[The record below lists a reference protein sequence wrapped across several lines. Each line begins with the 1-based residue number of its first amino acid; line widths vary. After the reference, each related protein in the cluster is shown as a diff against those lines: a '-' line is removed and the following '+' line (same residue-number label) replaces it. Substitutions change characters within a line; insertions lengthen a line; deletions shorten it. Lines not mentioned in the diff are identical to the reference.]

1 MSFWHQLTQ
10 PIIGLA
16 PMDGVTDSVF
26 RRVVAE
32 KGKPDVIFTE
42 FTNVGDICRGRGAG
56 LDSLRYAEV
65 ERPIIAQLY
74 GKDPELFF
82 QAAQVVGAL
91 GFDGMDINMGCPSK
105 NVASS
110 GSGAALIRTP
120 ELALR
125 IIESARRGLDAW
137 ANGHKLSASGL
148 RHTVI
153 ETIHVAN
160 RRRGTSTE
168 SVLRRVIPLSVKTRL
183 GYETDIIE
191 EWSDSLIKGK
201 PEVISIHG
209 RTLSQMYRGRSN
221 WESIALAAA
230 RIRAQG
236 ILVLGNGDV
245 ASLDDASQ
253 RIRQAGVNGVLIG
266 RAALGNPWLFQNLVG
281 LRETFHMG
289 GADEIPHPPIGL
301 EDRFQMMVEHA
312 ELFESVNGVEKFPR
326 MRKHLGWYC
335 SSFPHAASLRAKMV
349 RTNCSQDVASIL
361 TAYIASQQ
369 TTSSSALA
377 SAL

>member
-1 MSFWHQLTQ
+1 MSFWRQLSQ

-56 LDSLRYAEV
+56 LDSLRYSEM

-74 GKDPELFF
+74 GKDPALFF

-91 GFDGMDINMGCPSK
+91 GFDGLDINMGCPSK

-120 ELALR
+120 ELALQ
-125 IIESARRGLDAW
+125 IIEAARRGLEAW
-137 ANGHKLSASGL
+137 ANGQNLDESGI
-148 RHTVI
+148 RPAVI
-153 ETIHVAN
+153 ESIHTAN
-160 RRRGTSTE
+160 RRRGISTE
-168 SVLRRVIPLSVKTRL
+168 SVPRRVIPLSVKTRL
-183 GYETDIIE
+183 GYDIDIIE
-191 EWSDSLIKGK
+191 EWSDCLSQGR

-230 RIRAQG
+230 RIRAKG
-236 ILVLGNGDV
+236 ILVLGNGDI
-245 ASLDDASQ
+245 ASLEDASQ

-266 RAALGNPWLFQNLVG
+266 RAALGNPWVFQNMVG
-281 LRETFHMG
+281 LRETFHLG
-289 GADEIPHPPIGL
+289 GADEIPHPPIRL

-312 ELFESVNGVEKFPR
+312 ELFESVHGVEKFPR

-335 SSFPHAASLRAKMV
+335 SSFPHAASMRAQMV
-349 RTNCSQDVASIL
+349 RTNSSQDVGNILAAYTASEEL
-361 TAYIASQQ
+361 M
-369 TTSSSALA
+369 SSLA
-377 SAL
+377 SAP

>member
-1 MSFWHQLTQ
+1 MSFWQQLSQ
-10 PIIGLA
+10 PILGLA

-56 LDSLRYAEV
+56 LDSLRYSEM
-65 ERPIIAQLY
+65 ERPIVAQLY
-74 GKDPELFF
+74 GKDPALFF

-91 GFDGMDINMGCPSK
+91 GFDGLDINMGCPSK

-120 ELALR
+120 ELALQ
-125 IIESARRGLDAW
+125 IIEAARRGLEAW
-137 ANGHKLSASGL
+137 ANGQNLGESGI
-148 RHTVI
+148 RPAVI
-153 ETIHVAN
+153 ETIHTAN
-160 RRRGTSTE
+160 RRRGISTE
-168 SVLRRVIPLSVKTRL
+168 SVPRRVIPLSVKTRL
-183 GYETDIIE
+183 GYDTDIIE
-191 EWSDSLIKGK
+191 EWSDCLIQGR
-201 PEVISIHG
+201 PELISIHG
-209 RTLSQMYRGRSN
+209 RTLSQMYRGQSN
-221 WESIALAAA
+221 WESIALASA

-236 ILVLGNGDV
+236 ILVLGNGDI
-245 ASLDDASQ
+245 ASLEDASQ
-253 RIRQAGVNGVLIG
+253 RIRRAGVNGVLIG
-266 RAALGNPWLFQNLVG
+266 RAALGNPWLFQNMVG

-289 GADEIPHPPIGL
+289 GVDEIPPSPISL

-312 ELFESVNGVEKFPR
+312 GLFESVHGVEKFPR

-349 RTNCSQDVASIL
+349 
-361 TAYIASQQ
+361 
-369 TTSSSALA
+369 
-377 SAL
+377 

>member
-1 MSFWHQLTQ
+1 
-10 PIIGLA
+10 
-16 PMDGVTDSVF
+16 MDGVTDSVF

-56 LDSLRYAEV
+56 LDSLCYSDL

-91 GFDGMDINMGCPSK
+91 GFDGLDINMGCPSK

-120 ELALR
+120 ELAQR
-125 IIESARRGLDAW
+125 ILKSARRGLDAW
-137 ANGHKLSASGL
+137 AYGDKLSESGL
-148 RHTVI
+148 RPAVI
-153 ETIHVAN
+153 ESIHTAN
-160 RRRGTSTE
+160 RRRGTSTD
-168 SVLRRVIPLSVKTRL
+168 SVPRRVIPLSVKTRL

-191 EWSDSLIKGK
+191 EWSDSLIRGK

-221 WESIALAAA
+221 WDSIALAAA

-236 ILVLGNGDV
+236 ILVLGNGDI
-245 ASLDDASQ
+245 ASLDDALQ
-253 RIRQAGVNGVLIG
+253 RIRQANVNGVLIG
-266 RAALGNPWLFQNLVG
+266 RAALGNPWLFNNLVG
-281 LRETFHMG
+281 LREIFHMKG
-289 GADEIPHPPIGL
+289 KEEIPPSRISL

-312 ELFESVNGVEKFPR
+312 EIFESVHGVEKFPR

-335 SSFPHAASLRAKMV
+335 SSFPHAASIRAKMV
-349 RTNCSQDVASIL
+349 RTSSSQDVANIL
-361 TAYIASQQ
+361 ATYTASQE
-369 TTSSSALA
+369 TMSSLA
-377 SAL
+377 SVL

>member
-1 MSFWHQLTQ
+1 
-10 PIIGLA
+10 
-16 PMDGVTDSVF
+16 MDGVTDSVF

-42 FTNVGDICRGRGAG
+42 FTSVGDICRGRGAH
-56 LDSLRYAEV
+56 LDSLCYSEI

-91 GFDGMDINMGCPSK
+91 GFDGLDINMGCPSK

-120 ELALR
+120 DLALR
-125 IIESARRGLDAW
+125 IIESARLGLNAW
-137 ANGHKLSASGL
+137 AGGQDLRESGL

-168 SVLRRVIPLSVKTRL
+168 SVPRRVIPLSVKTRL

-191 EWSDSLIKGK
+191 DWSDCLIKGR

-236 ILVLGNGDV
+236 ILVLGNGDI
-245 ASLDDASQ
+245 ASLEDASQ

-266 RAALGNPWLFQNLVG
+266 RAALGNPWIFQNIADSRDSFL
-281 LRETFHMG
+281 LG
-289 GADEIPHPPIGL
+289 GADGIPHPPIRL

-312 ELFESVNGVEKFPR
+312 ELFETVNGGEKFPR

-335 SSFPHAASLRAKMV
+335 SSFPHAASLRAQMV
-349 RTNCSQDVASIL
+349 RTNCSQDVMDILEAYTAASV
-361 TAYIASQQ
+361 SQDIPVL
-369 TTSSSALA
+369 SSSQ
-377 SAL
+377 